1 MTNGVEMAG
10 SERRNGEL
18 DARWDR
24 AREIVR
30 AAASAPGVASD
41 ATLSADAVRAA
52 VGIVR
57 ELGCRS
63 VIELGGGASTP
74 HLARALPPG
83 GRLLS
88 LDHDARYLEPTR
100 RALAEQGLS
109 DRAEAV
115 LAPIR
120 IGRAGPYLAPG
131 YDVSSLRGQSFDF
144 ALIDGPPAREV
155 GRFLTLPMLWPH
167 LAAGALVLVDDTNRA
182 DHEGVWLAEWRRLYG
197 GRLRMHMEPG
207 FAKGAALLMKEGPG
221 GPAPVPAL
229 AGKYLVRSIKHRL
242 RGGRR

>member
-1 MTNGVEMAG
+1 VTNGVEMAG
-10 SERRNGEL
+10 SKRRDGEL

-30 AAASAPGVASD
+30 AAASTPGVASD

-57 ELGCRS
+57 ELGCRR

-74 HLARALPPG
+74 HLARALPAG

-100 RALAEQGLS
+100 RALAEQGLA

-120 IGRAGPYLAPG
+120 IRRAGAYLAPG
-131 YDVSSLRGQSFDF
+131 YDFPPLEGQSFDF

-167 LAAGALVLVDDTNRA
+167 LAPGALVLVDDTNRA
-182 DHEGVWLAEWRRLYG
+182 DLEGVWLGEWQRLYG
-197 GRLRMHMEPG
+197 GRLRMHREPA
-207 FAKGAALLMKEGPG
+207 FAKGAALLMKDGAG
-221 GPAPVPAL
+221 SPAPVPSL
-229 AGKYLVRSIKHRL
+229 AGKYLVRSLKHRL
-242 RGGRR
+242 RSGGR